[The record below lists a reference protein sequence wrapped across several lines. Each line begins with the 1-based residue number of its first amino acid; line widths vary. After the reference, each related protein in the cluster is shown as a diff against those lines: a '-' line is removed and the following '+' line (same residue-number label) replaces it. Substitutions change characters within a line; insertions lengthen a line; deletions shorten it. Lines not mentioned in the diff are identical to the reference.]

1 MLELLKVLLAQKVTV
16 VVVILGCV
24 LIFFAVFSVDVS
36 KGLVQPQ
43 PHPARTPLLLGIGT
57 VIVATLASLAAER
70 IGHKRSASDTE
81 GSPTNGGGRNT
92 IDTTWYSEWRLGPKE
107 KLYKETLQLL
117 EQSNGRVSGKRWVE
131 SAEGAKEYRVF
142 GFARGGFYW
151 LEYHDDR
158 DRGGGTLLLHE
169 FTSGR
174 LRGLITA
181 ANCDTG
187 RIRCIANQWV
197 PKTVEHAYTASM
209 QQPLGEI

>member
-16 VVVILGCV
+16 VIVILGCV

-36 KGLVQPQ
+36 KGIVQPQ
-43 PHPARTPLLLGIGT
+43 PRPARTPLLLGIGA
-57 VIVATLASLAAER
+57 VIVATLGSLAAER
-70 IGHKRSASDTE
+70 SGRKRSDSDTQ
-81 GSPTNGGGRNT
+81 GSPTNGVVGNT
-92 IDTTWYSEWRLGPKE
+92 IDTTWYSEWRLGPRE

-131 SAEGAKEYRVF
+131 SAEGAKEYRVV

-151 LEYHDDR
+151 LEYHDER

-197 PKTVEHAYTASM
+197 PKAVEHAYTASM
-209 QQPLGEI
+209 QQPIGEI